1 MNFSC
6 FFSGFSLELTGE
18 QESLEQLL
26 VDCRDTLKYG
36 VKTGKIDVVFIPWS
50 FRVHNSKPTY
60 NFGKKK
66 RV

>member
-36 VKTGKIDVVFIPWS
+36 VKTGKIDVVFYSVKFPCPQLKTNLQ
-50 FRVHNSKPTY
+50 FR
-60 NFGKKK
+60 
-66 RV
+66 